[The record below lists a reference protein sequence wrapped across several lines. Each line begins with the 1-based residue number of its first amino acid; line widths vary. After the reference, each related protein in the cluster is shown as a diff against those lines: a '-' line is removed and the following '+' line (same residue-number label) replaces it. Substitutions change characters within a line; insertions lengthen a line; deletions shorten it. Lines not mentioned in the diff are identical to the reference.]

1 MSAVYLKAIAC
12 ATDVKVID
20 CISLGTVKRKE
31 VSVVAI
37 QDVIVVSV
45 PVSDQDRAKAFY
57 VDTLGFELVR
67 EDDSIPGLR
76 WVQVAPKATRI
87 ALTLVTWFESMPAG
101 SLRGLV
107 LTSDDLQGDYE
118 ALQAKGVEFDQ
129 PPQQQPWATEA
140 VFHDPDGNSLVLQQA
155 QRQA

>member
-1 MSAVYLKAIAC
+1 VW
-12 ATDVKVID
+12 
-20 CISLGTVKRKE
+20 GTAKRKE
-31 VSVVAI
+31 ALAVAI

-67 EDDSIPGLR
+67 DDDSVPGLR
-76 WVQVAPKATRI
+76 WVQVAPKHGGT

-107 LTSDDLQGDYE
+107 LTSDDLQKDYE
-118 ALQAKGVEFDQ
+118 ELQARGVAFDQ
-129 PPQQQPWATEA
+129 PPRQQPWATEA
-140 VFHDPDGNSLVLQQA
+140 VLHDPDGNSLVLQQA
-155 QRQA
+155 